1 MPLNASHCLS
11 VPLNASQRFRRKCLR
26 ETLGKAWGA
35 SCCSRSRRESPKNTR
50 WKTGEPLCLSMPLI
64 ASQCLSA
71 IPAEMLDF
79 TQIPRLPPARRAG
92 LPLGTCVGLRGR
104 RPLWRSGSVPS
115 ALLPLPGGNWGNAAP
130 WGGPTGRRQPKGRN
144 PEGRRPASRGTPP
157 RPRARVRPPGA
168 RAGPRAAAYGV
179 LGIKVLLLPLPP
191 AGG

>member
-1 MPLNASHCLS
+1 MPLNASQCLS
-11 VPLNASQRFRRKCLR
+11 LPLNASQ
-26 ETLGKAWGA
+26 
-35 SCCSRSRRESPKNTR
+35 
-50 WKTGEPLCLSMPLI
+50 CLSAIPAEMLEGNAGKGVGGTLLLAIPAGIPQEYPLGNGGTPLPLN

-130 WGGPTGRRQPKGRN
+130 WGGPTGRRHPKGRN

-168 RAGPRAAAYGV
+168 RTGPRAAAYGV